1 MSPGVN
7 RSSPTEACRAQLCIP
22 CWHVGPCAMIR
33 PERGCDGTN
42 ISSASP
48 DGLFCCLFRAVST
61 SLLPIIN
68 LCCLPCSLSY
78 SFPVLS
84 ASLLRSRTLSHGH
97 SPPPLPLHLFINTR
111 ASKTFHRMHSSLPLV
126 LALPVIRP
134 PVPPTSTAMHV
145 ISAPPTSP
153 RSSPP
158 PPTSPPLLPPPAT
171 LLSLCLPLHCSI
183 PALTVLMLPRTC
195 MSALYVSRLG
205 ISSNTTGSASAVE
218 KHRSTPCLCRVLR
231 SRMQHTSA
239 YSTIYHDIPHDIP
252 HDTHDETR

>member
-78 SFPVLS
+78 TFPVFS

-97 SPPPLPLHLFINTR
+97 SSPPLPLHLFINTR

-126 LALPVIRP
+126 LALPVICP
-134 PVPPTSTAMHV
+134 PVPPTSTAMHG
-145 ISAPPTSP
+145 ISARPTSP

-158 PPTSPPLLPPPAT
+158 PYFSSPPPSPRHPSLLVPSPS
-171 LLSLCLPLHCSI
+171 LLYPS
-183 PALTVLMLPRTC
+183 T
-195 MSALYVSRLG
+195 
-205 ISSNTTGSASAVE
+205 
-218 KHRSTPCLCRVLR
+218 HRSHAAEDMHERVVSVEVGHKLKHHR
-231 SRMQHTSA
+231 QRFRRGEASVHSLPVSCFAQQDAAH
-239 YSTIYHDIPHDIP
+239 IDIQHDILRY
-252 HDTHDETR
+252 TTRYTARYTR